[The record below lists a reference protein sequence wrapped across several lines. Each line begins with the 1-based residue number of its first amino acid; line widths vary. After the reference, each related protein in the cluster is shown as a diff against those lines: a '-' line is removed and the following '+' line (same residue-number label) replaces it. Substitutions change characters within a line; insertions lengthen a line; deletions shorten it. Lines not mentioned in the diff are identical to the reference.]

1 MKYKIPLFKT
11 YWNDDDIEAVNN
23 VIRRGN
29 HWAVGPELEEFEQKI
44 MEYVGTK
51 YALSFNSGT
60 SALHLALLACNIKDK
75 EVIVPSFTF
84 AATVNAVV
92 LAGGIPVFAESEGNT
107 FGLDADDVQKK
118 ITGKTKAIVNLHYA
132 GFASKETLKLRK
144 IANNHNLILVDD
156 AAESFGAMID
166 GKKVGCFADVSILS
180 FCQNKIISTG
190 EGGAIVTDSEE
201 IYEKV
206 KLLRSH
212 GRSEA
217 TGNYFTSTKDNDYID
232 VGYNLRMSSMTA
244 ALGISQLSKIDQI
257 ISMRREKAHF
267 LDEGLSKINEIEVL
281 TEPEGFFS
289 VYQMYTIKL
298 PDELTRNALQ
308 EHLTKNGIMT
318 KIYFNPI
325 HLKTAYQRM
334 YSTRV
339 GNLVKTEELSKR
351 VLTLPMY
358 PGLSEEELNYLIS
371 TIKSFFINGEQYGTN
386 I

>member
-1 MKYKIPLFKT
+1 
-11 YWNDDDIEAVNN
+11 
-23 VIRRGN
+23 
-29 HWAVGPELEEFEQKI
+29 
-44 MEYVGTK
+44 
-51 YALSFNSGT
+51 
-60 SALHLALLACNIKDK
+60 
-75 EVIVPSFTF
+75 
-84 AATVNAVV
+84 
-92 LAGGIPVFAESEGNT
+92 
-107 FGLDADDVQKK
+107 
-118 ITGKTKAIVNLHYA
+118 
-132 GFASKETLKLRK
+132 
-144 IANNHNLILVDD
+144 
-156 AAESFGAMID
+156 
-166 GKKVGCFADVSILS
+166 
-180 FCQNKIISTG
+180 
-190 EGGAIVTDSEE
+190 
-201 IYEKV
+201 
-206 KLLRSH
+206 
-212 GRSEA
+212 
-217 TGNYFTSTKDNDYID
+217 
-232 VGYNLRMSSMTA
+232 MTA